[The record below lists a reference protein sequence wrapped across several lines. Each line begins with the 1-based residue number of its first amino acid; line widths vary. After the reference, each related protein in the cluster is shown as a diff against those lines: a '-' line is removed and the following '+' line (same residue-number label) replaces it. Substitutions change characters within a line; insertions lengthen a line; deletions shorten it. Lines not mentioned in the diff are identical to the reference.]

1 MAEAPDQGRVKICAK
16 LEDTNIDILTPIYE
30 PVVQISTKQGQID

>member
-1 MAEAPDQGRVKICAK
+1 MAQAPDQGHVKTRAE